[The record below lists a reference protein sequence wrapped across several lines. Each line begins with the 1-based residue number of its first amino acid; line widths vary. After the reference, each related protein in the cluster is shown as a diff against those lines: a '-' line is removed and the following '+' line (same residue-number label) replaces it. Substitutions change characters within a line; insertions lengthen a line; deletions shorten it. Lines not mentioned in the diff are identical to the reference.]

1 MQNVRNKTING
12 ENTDEYV
19 KERLVAIAQN
29 LSPVQSTDGY
39 LAYASLLLAW
49 IIEPKDMGARFIRT
63 TAIQK
68 AHSARVGIPVL
79 DRQITYPEFIAEAE
93 KIAEFL
99 A

>member
-1 MQNVRNKTING
+1 MRDKTING

-19 KERLVAIAQN
+19 KERLVTIAQN

-49 IIEPKDMGARFIRT
+49 IIEPEDMGLRSVRT

-68 AHSARVGIPVL
+68 THAAQLMLPLGI
-79 DRQITYPEFIAEAE
+79 RQITYPEFIAEAG
-93 KIAEFL
+93 KITEFL